1 MKFNQEKVEDIF
13 SPKYVFSCDDMAEI
27 VKVAACFC
35 FSYLYNVPP
44 LFALFRICRSQK
56 ATIQYSTKME
66 NKKRG

>member
-1 MKFNQEKVEDIF
+1 MKFNQENVEDIF
-13 SPKYVFSCDDMAEI
+13 SQKYVFSCDDMEEM

-35 FSYLYNVPP
+35 FSYLYVLP